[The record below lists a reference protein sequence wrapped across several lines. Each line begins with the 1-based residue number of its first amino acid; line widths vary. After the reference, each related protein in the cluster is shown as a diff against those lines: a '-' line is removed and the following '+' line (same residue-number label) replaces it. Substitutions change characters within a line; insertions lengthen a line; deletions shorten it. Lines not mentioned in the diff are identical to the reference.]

1 MLSRIAKGDAMT
13 TRRRF
18 LKTSTVVPFI
28 SGHYFSGKVYAKGSA
43 DLGVAKGNNIEA
55 TVRTAVAA
63 VGGMGAFVKKGDL
76 VIVKPNFF
84 APHKPEWSTITHPD
98 VIRAT
103 IKLCLEA
110 GAKHVLVVDHG
121 ADETDPAELRVKM
134 PYIIEDLKDTSL
146 IFPYNEDQYEETPIP
161 GGKVIK
167 SAKTAKI
174 LGEADVLINLPTAK
188 SHGATTVSLGIKGNL
203 GLIWDRKALH
213 RSKDFH
219 QSLADL
225 GTIIK
230 ADLTIVDA
238 VLALLT
244 RGPWGPGKVVKLDTI
259 IAGRDPVAVDSYTV
273 TIASWYNK
281 RFTGTMI
288 KHLVKC
294 SEMGLG
300 EIDPSKLNVLKKT
313 I

>member
-1 MLSRIAKGDAMT
+1 MT

-18 LKTSTVVPFI
+18 LKASTVVPFV
-28 SGHYFSGKVYAKGSA
+28 SGHYFSGKVYAEGTA
-43 DLGVAKGNNIEA
+43 DIGVAKGDDIEA
-55 TVRTAVAA
+55 VVRAAVAS
-63 VGGMGAFVKKGDL
+63 VGGMSSFVKKGDR
-76 VIVKPNFF
+76 VILKPNII
-84 APHKPEWSTITHPD
+84 APHPPKWSTITHPD

-110 GAKHVLVVDHG
+110 GAKHVSVVEHG
-121 ADETDPAELRVKM
+121 ADETDPTELRAEM
-134 PYIIEDLKDTSL
+134 PYIIESFRDTDL
-146 IFPYNEDQYEETPIP
+146 IFIYDEDQYEETLIP
-161 GGKVIK
+161 GGKAIK
-167 SAKTAKI
+167 RTKTAKI
-174 LGEADVLINLPTAK
+174 LKEADVLINLPTAK

-213 RSKDFH
+213 NSEDFD

-238 VLALLT
+238 VRVLLT

-259 IAGRDPVAVDSYTV
+259 VAGRDPVAVDSYTV
-273 TIASWYNK
+273 TLASWYNK
-281 RFTGTMI
+281 KFTGTMI